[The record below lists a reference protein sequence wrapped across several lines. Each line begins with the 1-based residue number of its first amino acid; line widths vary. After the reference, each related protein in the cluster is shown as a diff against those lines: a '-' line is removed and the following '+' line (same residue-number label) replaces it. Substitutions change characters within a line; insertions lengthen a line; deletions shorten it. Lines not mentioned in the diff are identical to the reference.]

1 VLPAGAQNPNGFFAA
16 HQNSVGFSR
25 VSLLFRE
32 KHVISA
38 SLGVARKSWLCQIT
52 LGSAFGTVAFPWIF
66 DLRGAFVAQF

>member
-1 VLPAGAQNPNGFFAA
+1 
-16 HQNSVGFSR
+16 